1 MKNLDEKQSSI
12 EKERYQET
20 TEASPTEG
28 LFFQAFAAG
37 SISSSC
43 CLFQLLLN
51 LLSSWNIL
59 HIGCA
64 GFNTILGPLRPY
76 TRTMTLIW
84 LLMQWFQHLNLYS
97 PFKKQEKD
105 RIKSCCTT
113 SRRKLFL
120 SSVLCLGL
128 MFMPELLESI
138 RHSSF
143 IQRNSQT
150 VNIDPRNVVELH
162 YVVDNMGC
170 EACINAVE
178 KLMNSHMGVLSSK
191 VNSFVTGDVNIQVNK
206 EPYERNTEVTW
217 TKYFEEE
224 LGDLLHTHGY
234 ELRSVGWVTK
244 SMKLKEKKK
253 KEMFGGF

>member
-1 MKNLDEKQSSI
+1 MLTKNLDEKQKPTMQQS
-12 EKERYQET
+12 
-20 TEASPTEG
+20 TEASPSSTEG

-64 GFNTILGPLRPY
+64 GFNTVLGPLRPY

-84 LLMQWFQHLNLYS
+84 LLMQWFQHLNIYPPLG
-97 PFKKQEKD
+97 KQEKD
-105 RIKSCCTT
+105 QINCCCTT

-120 SSVLCLGL
+120 SSLLCLGL

-150 VNIDPRNVVELH
+150 ISIDPRNVVELN

-178 KLMNSHMGVLSSK
+178 KLMNGHIGVLSSK
-191 VNSFVTGDVNIQVNK
+191 VSSFETGEVNIQVNK
-206 EPYERNTEVTW
+206 ELYERNTEVTW
-217 TKYFEEE
+217 TKYFEDE

-234 ELRSVGWVTK
+234 ELRPVGWITK

-253 KEMFGGF
+253 QDLFGSF